1 MPFWKCFYHVVWA
14 TKNREALI
22 TPAIEAVI
30 FHAIRSKSDTL
41 QCPVIAVNGVAD
53 HIHVA
58 VSIRPALAIG
68 DWVGQVKGA
77 SSREANLAFPDLGT
91 KFRWQ
96 SEYGV
101 LTLGAKNLPFVVGY
115 IENQK
120 DHHRQDDLQPYLEQ
134 IEE

>member
-1 MPFWKCFYHVVWA
+1 MPFWKCYYHIVWA
-14 TKNREALI
+14 TKNREPLI
-22 TPAIEAVI
+22 SPAVEVVI
-30 FHAIRSKSDTL
+30 SNAIRSKSHEL
-41 QCPVIAVNGVAD
+41 RCPILAVNGIAD

-58 VSIRPALAIG
+58 VSIRPTLAIG

-77 SSREANLAFPDLGT
+77 SSCEVNLTFPDLET
-91 KFRWQ
+91 RFRWQ

-101 LTLGAKNLPFVVGY
+101 LTLGAKNLPFVISY

-134 IEE
+134 SAE